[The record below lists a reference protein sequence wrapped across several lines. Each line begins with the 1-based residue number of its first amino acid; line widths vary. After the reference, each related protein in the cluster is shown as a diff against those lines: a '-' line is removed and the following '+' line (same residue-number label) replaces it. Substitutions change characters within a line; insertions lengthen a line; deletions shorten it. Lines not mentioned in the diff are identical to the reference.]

1 MQTTGEPAITGYR
14 DEDHLQP
21 IINPT
26 SGYVENDPYKGRD
39 PRFYATVWH
48 NGADYGAING
58 VAHKMETFVGG
69 QDGLK
74 KVPPNR
80 QNTQT
85 GYYLRKFI
93 DPKLASGATAS
104 ARWKKYRLAEIYLNY
119 AESENEASGPT
130 ADVYTAINTIR
141 SRAKMPN
148 LPTGLTKELMR
159 ERIRRERRVELVI
172 EEHRFWDVRRWK
184 TLAQTDK
191 LVTGMEITKKTDG
204 TFSYARF
211 VARRRNSWPDK
222 FQIFPIPIGEV
233 SLIPDFSKNQ
243 NPGW

>member
-1 MQTTGEPAITGYR
+1 M
-14 DEDHLQP
+14 
-21 IINPT
+21 
-26 SGYVENDPYKGRD
+26 
-39 PRFYATVWH
+39 
-48 NGADYGAING
+48 
-58 VAHKMETFVGG
+58 
-69 QDGLK
+69 
-74 KVPPNR
+74 
-80 QNTQT
+80 
-85 GYYLRKFI
+85 
-93 DPKLASGATAS
+93 
-104 ARWKKYRLAEIYLNY
+104 
-119 AESENEASGPT
+119 
-130 ADVYTAINTIR
+130 YTAINTIR